1 MEEQCRISSLSVLGF
16 DKKLCFIV
24 YASCTYYGLMC
35 RSEAYSF
42 DSTALERAATAA
54 KELEKSKFAKEALA
68 LSQQQEMT
76 KQQEQM
82 VKVKEYEA
90 SIEQM
95 KIEGKRVEGEQRRKY
110 LEEENKQAKLKSE
123 YQVAKRLNIKFI
135 LYRGIY
141 LCKRLRSWSN
151 GSPYLF
157 YRRVVSVFWG
167 EQGTSAGVP
176 GSRYPK
182 KFAG

>member
-1 MEEQCRISSLSVLGF
+1 MIH
-16 DKKLCFIV
+16 CFIS
-24 YASCTYYGLMC
+24 YSSCTYCLIY

-123 YQVAKRLNIKFI
+123 YQVAKCEIEFNFHSLQGHIYVKDYGLWVMAIKE
-135 LYRGIY
+135 
-141 LCKRLRSWSN
+141 K
-151 GSPYLF
+151 
-157 YRRVVSVFWG
+157 
-167 EQGTSAGVP
+167 
-176 GSRYPK
+176 
-182 KFAG
+182 